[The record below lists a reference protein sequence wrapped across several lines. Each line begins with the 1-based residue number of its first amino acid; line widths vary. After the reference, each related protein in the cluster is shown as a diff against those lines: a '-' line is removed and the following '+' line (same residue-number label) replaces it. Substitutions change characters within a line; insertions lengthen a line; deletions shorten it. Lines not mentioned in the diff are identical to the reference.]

1 MIQRIQSIYLLLAC
15 LCYSFFLLLPV
26 FKINTG
32 TEIIPE
38 KATDNTFLTV
48 LAAILLTGLLI
59 NVFLYKNRMMQM
71 RIGWMMFT
79 INLLLLFLLAYQY
92 YLETR
97 NTQALQLSWGAFFP
111 LISLIFNLLAIYH
124 IYKDE
129 KLVRSSERLR

>member
-1 MIQRIQSIYLLLAC
+1 MPIFR
-15 LCYSFFLLLPV
+15 
-26 FKINTG
+26 INTG
-32 TEIIPE
+32 MELIPE
-38 KATDNTFLTV
+38 KATDNIFLTI
-48 LAAILLTGLLI
+48 LAAILLAGLLV
-59 NVFLYKNRMMQM
+59 NVFLFKNRILQI
-71 RIGWMMFT
+71 RVGWMMFT

-124 IYKDE
+124 IHKDE